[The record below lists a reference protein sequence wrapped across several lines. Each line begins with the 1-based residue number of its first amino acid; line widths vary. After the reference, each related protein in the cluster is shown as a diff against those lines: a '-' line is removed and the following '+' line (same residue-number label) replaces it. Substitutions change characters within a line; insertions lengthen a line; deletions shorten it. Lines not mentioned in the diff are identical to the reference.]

1 MREVVIVDGV
11 RSPIAKAG
19 KKSYYA
25 NLRADELG
33 ARVLKGLVKRTGI
46 NPEEIE
52 DLVYGA
58 SYQFKDQGQ
67 DLARQTALVSGLSL
81 NIPGTT
87 VERFC
92 AGGLQAVQFATAQIM
107 AGWADC
113 IVAGGTQHMTHL
125 PMNSGRELHPHLGDF
140 MDIRASAMAWTAEF
154 IGKEKN
160 ISRTE
165 QEEYAVWS
173 HQKAVKAT
181 REGKFKNEIIPI
193 EADIPQSDGSTVR
206 RVVDTDQGPRPDT
219 SMESLAQLK
228 PVLADDPTAVI
239 TAGTAS
245 QTSDASA
252 AALIMTKDKAEQLG
266 LKPRLKLLSF
276 AAKGFD
282 PRYTMMGP
290 VYTIPLALARAG
302 LRKED
307 IDVWEINEAF
317 AVQSIICMRELGVPR
332 EKLNMWGSGISL
344 GHPLGCTG
352 ARMTVTLMNILD
364 DVDGRYGIVSMCAA
378 YGHGAAAVFER
389 IK

>member
-11 RSPIAKAG
+11 RSAIAKSG
-19 KKSYYA
+19 RKSWFA
-25 NLRADELG
+25 NVRADQLG
-33 ARVLKGLVKRTGI
+33 AEVLKGLVKRNNI
-46 NPEEIE
+46 NPEIIE

-58 SYQFKDQGQ
+58 SYQFKDMGQ
-67 DLARQTALVSGLSL
+67 DLARQTAIVSGLSL

-92 AGGLQAVQFATAQIM
+92 AGGLQAVQFSVAQIM

-125 PMNSGRELHPHLGDF
+125 PMNSGRELHPKLGEC
-140 MDIRASAMAWTAEF
+140 MDINATAMAWTAEF
-154 IGKEKN
+154 LTKEKN
-160 ISRTE
+160 ISRVE
-165 QEEYAVWS
+165 QEEFSVWS
-173 HQKAVKAT
+173 HQKAAKAT

-193 EADIPQSDGSTVR
+193 EAEAMQNDNTTVR
-206 RVVDTDQGPRPDT
+206 IVADRDQGIREDA
-219 SMESLAQLK
+219 SLESLAKLK
-228 PVLADDPTAVI
+228 PLFENDPTAVV

-252 AALIMTKDKAEQLG
+252 ALLIMSREKAQELG

-276 AAKGFD
+276 VAKGFD

-290 VYTIPLALARAG
+290 IYAIPTALARAG
-302 LRKED
+302 LKKDD
-307 IDVWEINEAF
+307 IDVWEVNEAF
-317 AVQSIICMRELGVPR
+317 AVQSVVCMRELDLPR
-332 EKLNMWGSGISL
+332 ERLNMWGSGISI

-352 ARMTVTLMNILD
+352 ARMTTTIMNILD
-364 DVDGRYGIVSMCAA
+364 DVDGKYGVVSMCAA